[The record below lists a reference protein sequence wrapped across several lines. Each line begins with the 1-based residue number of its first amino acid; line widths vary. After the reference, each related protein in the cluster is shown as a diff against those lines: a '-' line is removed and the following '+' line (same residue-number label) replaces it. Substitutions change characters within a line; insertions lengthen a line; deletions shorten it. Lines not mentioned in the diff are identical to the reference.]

1 MGAMLEYKILIGLDI
16 GWVGQPRYRGVS
28 SAVMYFPYFLSREFP
43 GFPRSKPVGAEF
55 RVPTQGFPSL

>member
-28 SAVMYFPYFLSREFP
+28 SAVIYFPHFPLRNSRVF
-43 GFPRSKPVGAEF
+43 RALKPVGAEF